1 MRLSWRVWTARQAG
15 RAERRGPNP
24 AQGTRILAIAMQ
36 PPRAISAP
44 AAPLAPL
51 ALGSAARQS
60 SVDTQRLP
68 RRDCLTPDLPSTH
81 KQAACVASCSGSST
95 RAVVASK
102 QQSSQLDHVP
112 PRWQPGPGG
121 GGSSSGASNARGAA
135 AARCPGDGEAVG
147 QSVVCTCVGVGVG
160 WSLGRACTSARARAA
175 LRVYCVWALFA
186 CGRRTAQSQLNCWSA
201 LIPPYRPRTAASH
214 LNLTTP
220 QLSTTLSGPSPPR
233 PARGR
238 LRSTRRCSRRTRT
251 STRSS
256 RRRRCGSA
264 TRSC

>member
-1 MRLSWRVWTARQAG
+1 MASLDSEAG
-15 RAERRGPNP
+15 RSSRATRPQSGPRNTNP
-24 AQGTRILAIAMQ
+24 GDRNATPACNFRPGGAPCAFGPWLCG
-36 PPRAISAP
+36 PPIVGRHPAP
-44 AAPLAPL
+44 TTP
-51 ALGSAARQS
+51 
-60 SVDTQRLP
+60 RLP
-68 RRDCLTPDLPSTH
+68 EPRSPPHTH

-135 AARCPGDGEAVG
+135 AARRPGDGEAVG

-220 QLSTTLSGPSPPR
+220 QLSTTLSGPSHPR

-238 LRSTRRCSRRTRT
+238 RRSTRRCSRRTRT